1 VLSKVRSNGVLKI
14 AKCGQV
20 ISLSGIHGVNAQ
32 KGAHA
37 HAGECLVISRRTF
50 LSSAV
55 LPLATTVAGCA
66 SVNVPVA
73 AERLNGKSVAV
84 ASTAGSTV
92 RLQWIGTTVLNNEAR
107 EFAFPQDQLNS
118 AIEQTIVE
126 ILRGANRYSNV
137 ATISARSEP
146 LKGAAA
152 MRADYLLLAEE
163 GVVADPRF
171 QTNQSFRGI
180 GLFQHTMFGSSPQA
194 YGHVALQVKLIDVR
208 TGEVVARE
216 VNSWPSDVF
225 LSADAGLSG
234 EDSEALKRKLL
245 FRAPGVAASAL
256 TVLGVR

>member
-14 AKCGQV
+14 AKCVQV

-180 GLFQHTMFGSSPQA
+180 GLFQHTMFG
-194 YGHVALQVKLIDVR
+194 
-208 TGEVVARE
+208 EVVARE